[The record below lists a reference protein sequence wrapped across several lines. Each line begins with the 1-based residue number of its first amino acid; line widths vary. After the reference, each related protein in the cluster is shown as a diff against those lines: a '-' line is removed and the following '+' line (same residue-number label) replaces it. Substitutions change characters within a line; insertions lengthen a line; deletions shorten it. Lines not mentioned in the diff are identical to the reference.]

1 VYFSMSCGCGGG
13 AGERRMGR
21 LCDHVALAAGVWP
34 MWRERTQR
42 QADVCWED
50 RSGSSGGGDLEDIT
64 GGWVKSGWTFM
75 WSQEAELASSVKLEC
90 GSAACSGPAWALPS
104 SSFLIPTT
112 VGA

>member
-1 VYFSMSCGCGGG
+1 
-13 AGERRMGR
+13 
-21 LCDHVALAAGVWP
+21 
-34 MWRERTQR
+34 
-42 QADVCWED
+42 
-50 RSGSSGGGDLEDIT
+50 
-64 GGWVKSGWTFM
+64 VKSGWTFM